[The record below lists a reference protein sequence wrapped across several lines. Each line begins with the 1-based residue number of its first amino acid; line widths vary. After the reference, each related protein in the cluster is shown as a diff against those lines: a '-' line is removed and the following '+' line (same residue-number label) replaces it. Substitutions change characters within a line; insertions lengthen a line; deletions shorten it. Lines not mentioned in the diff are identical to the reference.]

1 MARKHSRRFT
11 EVLKKASRAK
21 VWTVREAIDTL
32 RQLSST
38 KFDETLEISMRLG
51 VDPRKAE
58 ENIRGTIVLPN
69 GLGKSVNVAVIA
81 KGEAAMEAENAGA
94 NRVGSEELVDEIAAG
109 WSDFDVLVA
118 HVEMMKVVGKL
129 GRTLGPRMPNKKSG
143 TATEDVG
150 DAVRQL
156 KAGKVEYRVDRQ
168 SNVSVPLGKLSFDS
182 EKLYENFQVLMST
195 VLAAKPSGLK
205 GVYLRQV
212 YLSSSMGPG
221 LRIDVGNVRDVA
233 GEKTLAA

>member
-1 MARKHSRRFT
+1 MAKRHSRRFLD
-11 EVLKKASRAK
+11 VLKKVTRAK
-21 VWTVREAIDTL
+21 LWTVHEAIDTL
-32 RQLSST
+32 KQISSA
-38 KFDETLEISMRLG
+38 KFDETLEISIRLG

-58 ENIRGTIVLPN
+58 ENIRGTVVLPN
-69 GLGKSVNVAVIA
+69 GLGKAVNVAVIA
-81 KGEAAMEAENAGA
+81 KGEAAMEAEKAGA
-94 NRVGSEELVDEIAAG
+94 DRVGGEDLVDEIAAG

-118 HVEMMKVVGKL
+118 HVEMMKVVGRL

-168 SNVSVPLGKLSFDS
+168 SNVSVPLGKLSFES
-182 EKLYENFQVLMST
+182 QKLCENFQVLMGA

-205 GVYLRQV
+205 GIYLRQV

-221 LRIDVGNVRDVA
+221 LRIDVANVRDVA